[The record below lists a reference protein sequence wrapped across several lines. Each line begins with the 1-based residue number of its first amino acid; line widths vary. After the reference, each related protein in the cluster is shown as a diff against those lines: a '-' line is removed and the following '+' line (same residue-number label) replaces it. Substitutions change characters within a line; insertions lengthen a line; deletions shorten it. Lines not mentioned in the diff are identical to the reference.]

1 MTSRQRHAAP
11 RRSFYNTRGSCGNAG
26 SSHQSRIKA
35 EARTDLRLTD
45 GGADRR
51 TDRQRGG
58 GDAAVCR
65 VPAHSLKRRFS
76 FASIPLLAFHFP
88 SSCFF
93 PPPFEKNK
101 TKQKSLDAPPLPLIP
116 HPPPSLPTPPSQMAA
131 SPADET
137 PAN

>member
-1 MTSRQRHAAP
+1 MTSRRRHAAP
-11 RRSFYNTRGSCGNAG
+11 RQSFYNTRGSCGNAG

-35 EARTDLRLTD
+35 EARRDLRLTD
-45 GGADRR
+45 GGADR
-51 TDRQRGG
+51 QRG

-88 SSCFF
+88 SSCFS
-93 PPPFEKNK
+93 PPFEKNK

-116 HPPPSLPTPPSQMAA
+116 HPPPTTTPPSQMAA

-137 PAN
+137 PANYP